1 MSGKGKTPPSLLF
14 VMVCSALVLL
24 CGLLW
29 FDNVRLSVSRQDIQ
43 LKNLPAS
50 FQGRRIVQISDL
62 HSASFGESNERL
74 VRRIAGL
81 KPDVIF
87 VTGDLISSG
96 DADSKV
102 VLALMQSLVKCA
114 PTYFSLG
121 NHEQI
126 HDWLNRGESPS
137 FVDQISRCGVIVL
150 DNAFAEW
157 KQGDDIIRIYGYTCD
172 LPYYSDKDVLDAA
185 GLSYES
191 AAPLLEKF
199 GKPGEGVRLLL
210 AHNPD
215 YLGGYADWGADL
227 VFSGHL
233 HGGVIRIPF
242 IGGLLSPAR
251 EWFPKYDAGLYRVGG
266 TVMNV
271 NRGLGNSIIP
281 FRLFNPPDISLISL
295 Q

>member
-1 MSGKGKTPPSLLF
+1 MSRMGKTPPPLLF
-14 VMVCSALVLL
+14 VMVCSMLVLL

-29 FDNVRLSVSRQDIQ
+29 FDNIRLSVSRQDIQ

-50 FQGRRIVQISDL
+50 FRGRRIVQISDL
-62 HSASFGESNERL
+62 HSASFGENNERL

-96 DADSKV
+96 DADTEA

-126 HDWLNRGESPS
+126 QDWLNRGESPS
-137 FVDQISRCGVIVL
+137 FVEQVSRSGVIVL

-157 KQGDDIIRIYGYTCD
+157 KQGADIIRIYGYTCD
-172 LPYYSDKDVLDAA
+172 LPYYSGKDVLEAA
-185 GLSYES
+185 GLTYED

-199 GKPGEGVRLLL
+199 GKPWEGIRLLL

-215 YLGGYADWGADL
+215 YLGAYAAWGADL

-281 FRLFNPPDISLISL
+281 FRLFNPPDISLIRL